1 MRPALLAL
9 ALSLA
14 VATPA
19 IAQSS
24 VAPAAPQATVA
35 QAPYALPALPYAV
48 DALQPAIDAETMTLH
63 HQRHH
68 GAAVKA
74 LNDLAATVPAL
85 REGAI
90 EPLLAKVSTLPPGVR
105 NNLGSHYNH
114 SLFWTVMA
122 PAGQGGAPSDAL
134 AAAISRDFGSLDA
147 MKQQFSQAAATRFGS
162 GWAWLIVK
170 ADGSLAITST
180 PNQDNPLMDVA
191 EVRGTPVLGLDVWEH
206 AYYLKYRNVR
216 GDYIAAWWDVVNWSE
231 VSRRFEEARTSAKV
245 SAG

>member
-1 MRPALLAL
+1 MRLAPLAFALLL
-9 ALSLA
+9 AF
-14 VATPA
+14 ATPA
-19 IAQSS
+19 IAQTP
-24 VAPAAPQATVA
+24 VAPAAPAASVA
-35 QAPYALPALPYAV
+35 EAPYALPALPYAV

-90 EPLLAKVSTLPPGVR
+90 EPLLATVSTLPPGVR

-122 PAGQGGAPSDAL
+122 PAAQGGAPSDAL
-134 AAAISRDFGSLDA
+134 AAAINRDFGSLDA

-162 GWAWLIVK
+162 GWAWLVRK
-170 ADGSLAITST
+170 ADGTLAVTST

-191 EVRGTPVLGLDVWEH
+191 ELRGTPVLGLDVWEH

-216 GDYIAAWWDVVNWSE
+216 GDYIAAWWDVVDWNE
-231 VSRRFEEARTSAKV
+231 VSRRFDAAAPR
-245 SAG
+245 

>member
-1 MRPALLAL
+1 MRLAPLAIALLL
-9 ALSLA
+9 ATAAPAFAQST
-14 VATPA
+14 ATPA
-19 IAQSS
+19 AAASS
-24 VAPAAPQATVA
+24 AA
-35 QAPYALPALPYAV
+35 QAPYVLPSLPYAV

-74 LNDLAATVPAL
+74 LNDLSATVPAL
-85 REGAI
+85 RDGAI
-90 EPLLAKVSTLPPGVR
+90 EPLLATVSTQPAGVR

-122 PAGQGGAPSDAL
+122 PAGKGGEPSAEL
-134 AAAISRDFGSLDA
+134 AAAITQGFGSMDA
-147 MKQQFSQAAATRFGS
+147 LKQQFSQAAATRFGS

-170 ADGSLAITST
+170 TDGTLAITST

-231 VSRRFEEARTSAKV
+231 VSRRFDAANQR
-245 SAG
+245 